1 MKTTTEQQVNQQ
13 SEQQTQQHQQQHQ
26 NQHQQQQ
33 QHQNQQQ
40 HQQIN
45 NDDDAETNEMDS
57 FDASLLAPG
66 WEPPGA
72 VHRLRSFDHTIS
84 SADPF
89 GPRSIDERTTYGGG
103 LNSIRDKLDFN
114 RTIIITHLDRGT
126 NGLLTIRLTTTY
138 YRY

>member
-1 MKTTTEQQVNQQ
+1 
-13 SEQQTQQHQQQHQ
+13 
-26 NQHQQQQ
+26 
-33 QHQNQQQ
+33 
-40 HQQIN
+40 
-45 NDDDAETNEMDS
+45 MDS

-72 VHRLRSFDHTIS
+72 VHRLRSLDHTIS
-84 SADPF
+84 SADLA
-89 GPRSIDERTTYGGG
+89 GPRSIDERTIYGGG